1 MLEAYEAYGD
11 QSTMASL
18 TRDLVLAAA
27 RETGRTVVPD
37 GRGGEINLEN
47 EWQTLPLMD
56 AVSSAVGIHI
66 SAETGTEAL
75 RKVARQ
81 AGVELRPDWGTG
93 EIVVELYE
101 QLVERT
107 LLAPTFVT
115 DYPASVRPLAR
126 SHRSK
131 PGLAESWDL
140 VVGGVE
146 LTTAYTE
153 LTDPVVQ
160 RERLLEQ
167 ASLAA
172 QGDSHAMQLDEDF
185 LRALEFGL
193 PPTGGMGLGI
203 DRLTRLLTGA
213 GLREA
218 ILFPLVRPET

>member
-1 MLEAYEAYGD
+1 MPCARSPSGL
-11 QSTMASL
+11 ASSFV
-18 TRDLVLAAA
+18 R
-27 RETGRTVVPD
+27 TGGAD
-37 GRGGEINLEN
+37 
-47 EWQTLPLMD
+47 
-56 AVSSAVGIHI
+56 
-66 SAETGTEAL
+66 
-75 RKVARQ
+75 
-81 AGVELRPDWGTG
+81 

-107 LLAPTFVT
+107 LLVPTFVT

-140 VVGGVE
+140 VIGGVE

-160 RERLLEQ
+160 RDRLLEQ

-203 DRLTRLLTGA
+203 DRLIRLLTGA

-218 ILFPLVRPET
+218 ILFPLVRPEAGAATLS